1 MGTKTRRTATDLALP
16 EVDAVIAALPADLVD
31 SESDLRARVRL
42 ARLNTEVG
50 ADASDLQAAI
60 DLLRS
65 RAAGELDASP
75 FGDPIHAETFDELV
89 DIGERALAGGRLDL
103 ATVLAL
109 QHEAG
114 AIAARQGRRL
124 ILFLGVS
131 SEIRRLAWDLSTAEL
146 ARRGDPAER
155 YTELGRLLLLW
166 TEMSSLAMGEGYR
179 ATEREL
185 LARDVE
191 ARRAALDELLG
202 AVSND
207 ARAGARLRRLAMR
220 YGLDPDA
227 AFRVAAIHP
236 GPEAD
241 PTPEEAGFDD
251 EDLDALARRIDQ
263 RIRRQGSRDGIG
275 SGIRVPLAVS
285 WRGAIV
291 AILGSDPQEW
301 RRLQEA
307 VSAVLGASGGG
318 RDAAAASSDPTWTAI
333 AMRADGVRAL
343 ARAMVELQEGLRV
356 ADGIGRHGVIDDV
369 AELGVERLLLSDP
382 DLAATIIERELGPL
396 LADPRMGEE
405 LVETLQTYFDAGGN
419 RRETARR
426 LHLADRTVA
435 YRLERAED
443 LLGHGFDGEGGPAAN
458 VALTLR
464 RLAQT

>member
-1 MGTKTRRTATDLALP
+1 MARRGRLGGPGLPLCSSPGAIEAYTPRTVGTKTRRTATDLALP
-16 EVDAVIAALPADLVD
+16 EVDAVMAALPADLVD

-42 ARLNTEVG
+42 ARLNIEVG
-50 ADASDLQAAI
+50 ADASELQAAI

-89 DIGERALAGGRLDL
+89 DIGERALDGGRLDL

-131 SEIRRLAWDLSTAEL
+131 SEIRRLGWDLSTAEL
-146 ARRGDPAER
+146 ARRGEPAER

-251 EDLDALARRIDQ
+251 EDLDSLARRIDQ

-318 RDAAAASSDPTWTAI
+318 RDARRRLPTRPGRPSRCAPTASGHSPGRWSSYRKASAWRTASVVTGSSTTSPSSASS
-333 AMRADGVRAL
+333 G
-343 ARAMVELQEGLRV
+343 
-356 ADGIGRHGVIDDV
+356 
-369 AELGVERLLLSDP
+369 SC
-382 DLAATIIERELGPL
+382 
-396 LADPRMGEE
+396 
-405 LVETLQTYFDAGGN
+405 
-419 RRETARR
+419 
-426 LHLADRTVA
+426 
-435 YRLERAED
+435 
-443 LLGHGFDGEGGPAAN
+443 
-458 VALTLR
+458 
-464 RLAQT
+464 

>member
-1 MGTKTRRTATDLALP
+1 MGTKTRRSASDLALP
-16 EVDAVIAALPADLVD
+16 EVDEVIAALPADLVD
-31 SESDLRARVRL
+31 SESELRARVRL

-89 DIGERALAGGRLDL
+89 DIGERALDGGRLDL

-124 ILFLGVS
+124 ILFLGVG

-146 ARRGDPAER
+146 ARRGEPAER

-227 AFRVAAIHP
+227 AFRVAAIH
-236 GPEAD
+236 A
-241 PTPEEAGFDD
+241 
-251 EDLDALARRIDQ
+251 
-263 RIRRQGSRDGIG
+263 G
-275 SGIRVPLAVS
+275 SGGRSRRRTRRGSTTRISMRSPAGSTNASAGRVRGTVS
-285 WRGAIV
+285 GA
-291 AILGSDPQEW
+291 GSACRWP
-301 RRLQEA
+301 
-307 VSAVLGASGGG
+307 
-318 RDAAAASSDPTWTAI
+318 
-333 AMRADGVRAL
+333 
-343 ARAMVELQEGLRV
+343 
-356 ADGIGRHGVIDDV
+356 
-369 AELGVERLLLSDP
+369 
-382 DLAATIIERELGPL
+382 
-396 LADPRMGEE
+396 
-405 LVETLQTYFDAGGN
+405 
-419 RRETARR
+419 
-426 LHLADRTVA
+426 
-435 YRLERAED
+435 
-443 LLGHGFDGEGGPAAN
+443 
-458 VALTLR
+458 
-464 RLAQT
+464 